1 MLSSFEFRC
10 ETFLL
15 NVWQSAA
22 QSDILLT
29 SHFVYSEER
38 CYYCMSTSIHDERSV
53 QCAKLTNSKN
63 KHRPVLLSQKNVQSN
78 EKEGL
83 ISYLKSLKNYSI
95 SFMSDFNRVSH
106 ISGGLIFRLYRR
118 STFVTCQIISPQH
131 VTIICHD
138 GVVQSRPLLHV

>member
-1 MLSSFEFRC
+1 M
-10 ETFLL
+10 
-15 NVWQSAA
+15 
-22 QSDILLT
+22 
-29 SHFVYSEER
+29 
-38 CYYCMSTSIHDERSV
+38 

-63 KHRPVLLSQKNVQSN
+63 KHRPVLLPQKNIQSN

-118 STFVTCQIISPQH
+118 STFVTCQIIFPPACQNHLSWRCCSKLPTAPRLTESDLAGFLFGRH
-131 VTIICHD
+131 IYGNVTIIQLCTILNAIHLSLD
-138 GVVQSRPLLHV
+138 VFKQISGRMIEP